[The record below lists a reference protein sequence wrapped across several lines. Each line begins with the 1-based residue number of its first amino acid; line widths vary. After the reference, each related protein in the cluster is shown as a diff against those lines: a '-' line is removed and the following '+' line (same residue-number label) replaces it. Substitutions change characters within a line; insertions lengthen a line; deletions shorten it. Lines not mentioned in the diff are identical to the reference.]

1 MDPSPLGSTGAIST
15 AQLAQFRELDAK
27 IVASHK
33 QRGFAKPTRWSA
45 LPKKRLREV
54 LTRAGQ
60 DWSISMNEGE
70 LLALLIDNKL
80 LDHV

>member
-1 MDPSPLGSTGAIST
+1 MI
-15 AQLAQFRELDAK
+15 AQFRELDAK
-27 IVASHK
+27 IVAAHK
-33 QRGFAKPTRWSA
+33 QRGYAKPTRWSA
-45 LPKKRLREV
+45 VPKKRLREV
-54 LTRAGQ
+54 LTRAGR